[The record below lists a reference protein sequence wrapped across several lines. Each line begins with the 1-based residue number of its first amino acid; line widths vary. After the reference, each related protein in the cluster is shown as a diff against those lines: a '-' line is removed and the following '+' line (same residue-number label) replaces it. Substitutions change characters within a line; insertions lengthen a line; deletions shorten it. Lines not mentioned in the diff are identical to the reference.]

1 MILPLDNGKKQK
13 KKYEDPV
20 IEDLVLDITDYA
32 SVMKGVQG
40 VRKNAT
46 TGPDKKA

>member
-1 MILPLDNGKKQK
+1 LDNGKKR
-13 KKYEDPV
+13 KYEDPV

-32 SVMKGVQG
+32 SVMKGVQDA
-40 VRKNAT
+40 RKSTT

>member
-1 MILPLDNGKKQK
+1 LDNGKK

-40 VRKNAT
+40 GRKKSTA

>member
-1 MILPLDNGKKQK
+1 MDRNKI

-32 SVMKGVQG
+32 SVMKTESAA
-40 VRKNAT
+40 RKSVDD
-46 TGPDKKA
+46 PKS

>member
-1 MILPLDNGKKQK
+1 MDNSRK

-32 SVMKGVQG
+32 SVMKGVPG
-40 VRKNAT
+40 ARKSTT
-46 TGPDKKA
+46 TGPDKKP